1 MTGVAPR
8 RAGFLASP
16 VVTIVSVI
24 VALALVITVAISAK
38 NKFLPDDSIADT
50 SKALPVDFPSSLTP
64 VDSPLVQ
71 RADKVTFQLQVPT
84 GVPVK
89 KYEIWEDARPYLSWS
104 PEKAE
109 KAKDAP
115 VLDVTSQEFDYVPM
129 TAGQHVLTAR
139 MTTADGKVSVAAP
152 FIVPALDRAEDLYES
167 PPRLFVDGKEK
178 SNAERLKRHSI
189 APNRGETPESLA
201 ARLDIL
207 SKDLTPAPTPQTLSL
222 PYAPGTVVDY
232 KFPKAS
238 DTNRIAAKRLTTLES
253 KAPITAKV
261 KDCAVTVALKDST
274 GDGEVALFANTPYKA
289 GYLQIAT
296 LTKGKPF
303 TTSSLP
309 IGKTSLMAYSAKSG
323 LTATI
328 PVSITIPDDCSSLGW
343 TGDARIVNGLLMTD
357 KPVDRAYAYVSVDR
371 GEWQRYPA
379 GQGNF
384 LPNASINSVTAY
396 MSATKWNQLDVRV
409 WSFDGSRAGQAA
421 SGTFCRKDMPNPDP
435 WSGTDNNEGC
445 ASPGP
450 LPQDTVNVTKG
461 SLTLKASLGSL
472 GDVGDAISAGVDSIP
487 GVGGVTGYSD
497 QPIADDP
504 TVTQTVNLRS
514 DLPVTLEATASS
526 QITKISYQFSVFP
539 ISPST
544 TTLHPPGVFYVAKEK
559 GPTTK
564 VNPYK
569 WRDAKLPGSDGD
581 DMGLSF
587 DDALA
592 LELAKAN
599 LAADH
604 DLLNTIYVRAVATDN
619 QCLDECSQGVNGGD
633 TYATGIASNSIKI
646 DLADEKK
653 WIQVTPTA
661 TVTPG
666 IDTSLPTGANGG
678 RCFVITDYPDASSYR
693 MFPGSAPYVAKPVS
707 QQVFGEPQVGTKIVE
722 NDSYRINANV
732 SDRALTIKDWGGDT
746 SVVHCRADDAD
757 AKLKASQDAYNAKK
771 EAECGL
777 ACHASA
783 VLWGFSIGFVVGGPA
798 GAVIGAAAGYY
809 FADDLKGVTGALN
822 SLLLAYYDVISQ
834 FYNQMRTEFV
844 EAIAKFNPVC
854 VAIKSGGDDAYKAC
868 SSVVTAVVQAVI
880 TYYTGLPPTVPTS
893 QAVRGLAKGEAEAWI
908 AVGVE
913 VALKQIP
920 GVGAACDTLTLDEDT
935 VDTMSTAG
943 GLADGL
949 GATGVRKLVDD
960 SRRSK
965 SEGGGISACNVLAKA
980 IARGLS
986 DKMNNFYSAKVGAA
1000 MELPYGLPP
1009 GTASEPVTDTT
1020 PEIVIETPST
1030 LFTSF
1035 QTCPVTANVR
1045 VLLDGGIDGDK
1056 VLYTLRPLR
1065 SDLETV
1071 PGAKKM
1077 RASFRLPVLPNS
1089 RAFPA
1094 SLLTVPPTYP
1104 KDSPKYLTAQ
1114 VDSPCF
1120 KDTKL
1125 TFELDK
1131 TGGSNPAF
1139 VTDDRSSDT
1148 YGYEVQ

>member
-1 MTGVAPR
+1 MTGVAPKR
-8 RAGFLASP
+8 GGFLASP
-16 VVTIVSVI
+16 VVTVVAVV
-24 VALALVITVAISAK
+24 VALALIVAVAINAR
-38 NKFLPDDSIADT
+38 NKFLPDNSIADT

-71 RADKVTFQLQVPT
+71 RADNVTFQLQVPT
-84 GVPVK
+84 GVPVE
-89 KYEIWEDARPYLSWS
+89 KYEVWEDARPYLAWS
-104 PEKAE
+104 PEKADQ
-109 KAKDAP
+109 AKDAS

-139 MTTADGKVSVAAP
+139 MTTSDGKVSVAAP
-152 FIVPALDRAEDLYES
+152 FIVPALDRTEDLYET
-167 PPRLFVDGKEK
+167 PPGLYVDGEER
-178 SNAERLKRHSI
+178 SSAERLKRHSI
-189 APNRGETPESLA
+189 APTLGETPESLA

-207 SKDLTPAPTPQTLSL
+207 SKDLTPAPTAQTLTL

-232 KFPKAS
+232 KFPKAI
-238 DTNRIAAKRLTTLES
+238 DANRIAAKRLTTLAE
-253 KAPITAKV
+253 KAPITATV
-261 KDCAVTVALKDST
+261 KNCAVTVTLKDST
-274 GDGEVALFANTPYKA
+274 GNGEVALFATTPYKA
-289 GYLQIAT
+289 GYLQIGT
-296 LTKGKPF
+296 LEKGKPF

-309 IGKTSLMAYSAKSG
+309 IGKTSLMAYSKSLG
-323 LTATI
+323 LTAAI

-396 MSATKWNQLDVRV
+396 MSTTKWNQLDVRV
-409 WSFDGSRAGQAA
+409 WSFNGAKAAQAA
-421 SGTFCRKDMPNPDP
+421 SGTFCRKNMPNPDP

-445 ASPGP
+445 RSPGP

-487 GVGGVTGYSD
+487 GVAGVTGYSD

-526 QITKISYQFSVFP
+526 QIKRISYQFSIFP
-539 ISPST
+539 ISANT
-544 TTLHPPGVFYVAKEK
+544 TTLHPPGVFFVAESK
-559 GPTTK
+559 GPTTT

-569 WRDAKLPGSDGD
+569 WRDAQLPGTKGD
-581 DMGLSF
+581 AQGLSF

-604 DLLNTIYVRAVATDN
+604 NLLNTIYVRAVATDN
-619 QCLDECSQGVNGGD
+619 QCLNACDSWGGEGNV
-633 TYATGIASNSIKI
+633 YATGVASNTVKI

-653 WIQVTPTA
+653 WIQVKPTA
-661 TVTPG
+661 TVKPG
-666 IDTSLPTGANGG
+666 IDTSHPTGANGG

-693 MFPGSAPYVAKPVS
+693 MFPGSAPYVSVPVK
-707 QQVFGEPQVGTKIVE
+707 QQIFGKPQVGTTIVK
-722 NDSYRINANV
+722 NDAYKINASV
-732 SDRALTIKDWGGDT
+732 SDRALAIKDWGDDT

-844 EAIAKFNPVC
+844 AAIAKFNPVC
-854 VAIKSGGDDAYKAC
+854 VAIKAGGDDGYKAC

-893 QAVRGLAKGEAEAWI
+893 QAVAGLAKGEAEAWI

-913 VALKQIP
+913 AALKQIP

-935 VDTMSTAG
+935 VDTMSNAG

-949 GATGVRKLVDD
+949 GATGVQKLVDD
-960 SRRSK
+960 SRRST
-965 SEGGGISACNVLAKA
+965 SEGGGISACNLLAKA

-986 DKMNNFYSAKVGAA
+986 DKMNTFYSSKVGAA

-1020 PEIVIETPST
+1020 PEIVVETPST
-1030 LFTSF
+1030 FLASF

-1045 VLLDGGIDGDK
+1045 VLLDGGVDGDK

-1065 SDLETV
+1065 SELKTV

-1094 SLLTVPPTYP
+1094 SLLTVAPAYP
-1104 KDSPKYLTAQ
+1104 KDTPKYLTAQ
-1114 VDSPCF
+1114 VNSPCF
-1120 KDTKL
+1120 KDTNL
-1125 TFELDK
+1125 TFEFDK
-1131 TGGSNPAF
+1131 TGGDNPAF
-1139 VTDDRSSDT
+1139 VTDDRPSDT
-1148 YGYEVQ
+1148 YWYEVG